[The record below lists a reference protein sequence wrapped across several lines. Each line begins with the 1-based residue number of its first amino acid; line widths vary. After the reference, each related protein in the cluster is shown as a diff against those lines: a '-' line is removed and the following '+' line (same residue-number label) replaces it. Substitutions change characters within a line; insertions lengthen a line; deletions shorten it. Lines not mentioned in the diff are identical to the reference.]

1 MKVEYDRETD
11 SLTVILRGGEVAESD
26 ETRPGVILDYDDA
39 GNLLSIEVL
48 EASRVVDE
56 PKTVTFSS
64 NG

>member
-1 MKVEYDRETD
+1 MKVEYDGETD
-11 SLTVILRGGEVAESD
+11 SLTVILRGGEIAESD

-48 EASRVVDE
+48 EASRRVDE

>member
-1 MKVEYDRETD
+1 MKVEYDGETD

-26 ETRPGVILDYDDA
+26 ETRSGVILDYDDA

-48 EASRVVDE
+48 EASRRVDE

>member
-48 EASRVVDE
+48 EASRRVDE

-64 NG
+64 SG